1 MANFYVDH
9 GAYASALGTT
19 PTWGVPQE
27 GDGSA
32 KDAATAASVGSVLFG
47 SVPTSGTISV
57 CGVSISTTG
66 VLSAG
71 SVDAAAD
78 ALATNINATTTAVG
92 STVAIGVPQLRNLV
106 FARGPSGGAP
116 AGTCQIMMRVGSTT
130 LNHASNVNVA
140 VAQTLSPAATLTQFV
155 GGTGGC
161 WGWLINPAAIGV
173 SSSIAVAAYGMMV
186 SKPIAWTAT
195 PVQLDTTWARTAS
208 GTTITLPT
216 GTTFNRPNVGFPLN
230 LLFDSNLQWTGDSGT
245 GVVRVTIKP
254 NNSNFVYFR
263 PENSGGVTTPVSYSA
278 VMLGGLEIAA
288 DISTNAATLAFFD
301 AMTGVF
307 SGRNLRF
314 VEAAAPASNSTVH
327 LNLSALQ
334 SVRLRNCEV
343 DFSTYPRATLQ
354 NGPKI
359 TFGGSSGGNF
369 EWIGG
374 RFRVKLTGTPG
385 DTYGLVIP
393 GYGSNLDIRIEDVAF
408 STDSAYSVKLFTT
421 SLSVANST
429 TYFVTAKGC
438 SGLALDA
445 AALGIQSSA
454 THNNPARNAAVNF
467 IGAGTG
473 RHQRYEARNGIAEWN
488 PDAVP
493 AYPKLSATQFD
504 GTIYSVRLFWL
515 GTATGS
521 LTNAHT
527 HGYTSSRINR
537 LTDGVRTITQQ
548 LAIDTTREIDRKN
561 IALRVTYTG
570 TDNVSR
576 SEWTLFTQD
585 PTTSAA
591 PWTGLGNWAN
601 FAARK
606 LELTT
611 QVAVKQFTL
620 IDAEVMLLGPA
631 PGGTGNTDVFV
642 DPEPAIT

>member
-1 MANFYVDH
+1 MADFYVDH
-9 GAYASALGTT
+9 GAYATNIGAT
-19 PTWGVPQE
+19 PTWGVPQD
-27 GDGSA
+27 GDGTA
-32 KDAATAASVGSVLFG
+32 ITAATAAGTVSVDLTSITSNAGTVSVFG
-47 SVPTSGTISV
+47 SSAISFAASSGAT
-57 CGVSISTTG
+57 
-66 VLSAG
+66 
-71 SVDAAAD
+71 
-78 ALATNINATTTAVG
+78 LATNIAAAINA
-92 STVAIGVPQLRNLV
+92 STLATSLAALPGNNQVRNTV
-106 FARGPSGGAP
+106 FARA
-116 AGTCQIMMRVGSTT
+116 TD
-130 LNHASNVNVA
+130 
-140 VAQTLSPAATLTQFV
+140 ATLEV
-155 GGTGGC
+155 MCRAGSASLNVLGVVWGGTWTAGPPSNLTFAGGSGGC

-208 GTTITLPT
+208 GKTITLPA

-288 DISTNAATLAFFD
+288 DISTYAATLAFFD

-548 LAIDTTREIDRKN
+548 LAIDTTREINRKN